1 MENEEK
7 MDETRKIEVV
17 KAEEMAE
24 IWSIYTEYQD
34 NYDYIMP
41 DNAEISVEDTII
53 VWEATNLKIT
63 MLKDW
68 STMTTYSGAILIT
81 ITDEN
86 WDKLKDNEYTL
97 PSRWVYQFL
106 LSDLWEKEFQ
116 KWLEIKKEWTYYIEI
131 EDLNEY
137 EDKLIWRQKIVVT
150 KKE

>member
-63 MLKDW
+63 MLKVNRR
-68 STMTTYSGAILIT
+68 YC
-81 ITDEN
+81 
-86 WDKLKDNEYTL
+86 
-97 PSRWVYQFL
+97 
-106 LSDLWEKEFQ
+106 
-116 KWLEIKKEWTYYIEI
+116 
-131 EDLNEY
+131 
-137 EDKLIWRQKIVVT
+137 
-150 KKE
+150 